1 MKQTSSRYI
10 NKRGILLTRFLK
22 STLRSRLIRG
32 DPFLMVFVAET
43 DEKRYKQN
51 MGIMNK
57 YEKVRQLS
65 DLVTFDG

>member
-1 MKQTSSRYI
+1 
-10 NKRGILLTRFLK
+10 
-22 STLRSRLIRG
+22 
-32 DPFLMVFVAET
+32 MVFVAET

-65 DLVTFDG
+65 DLVTFDGSIELN